1 MTIDTSLREQLG
13 RLLAWEDAHA
23 GFDSAIKDIPAAH
36 RATVPNGLP
45 YSAWQLIEHLRITQ
59 HDILD
64 FCVNPDYK
72 EMRWPDD
79 YWPANPVPPD
89 ARAWTGALDGYR
101 RDLAKV
107 QKLAK
112 DPSTDL
118 FATIPHGSGQTYL
131 REILLVADHAAYHV
145 GQIVI
150 VRRMLGAWEKS

>member
-1 MTIDTSLREQLG
+1 
-13 RLLAWEDAHA
+13 
-23 GFDSAIKDIPAAH
+23 
-36 RATVPNGLP
+36 
-45 YSAWQLIEHLRITQ
+45 
-59 HDILD
+59 
-64 FCVNPDYK
+64 
-72 EMRWPDD
+72 MRWPDD
-79 YWPANPVPPD
+79 YWPANPTPTD
-89 ARAWTGALDGYR
+89 ALAWTAALDGYR

-150 VRRMLGAWEKS
+150 VRRLLGAWDKK